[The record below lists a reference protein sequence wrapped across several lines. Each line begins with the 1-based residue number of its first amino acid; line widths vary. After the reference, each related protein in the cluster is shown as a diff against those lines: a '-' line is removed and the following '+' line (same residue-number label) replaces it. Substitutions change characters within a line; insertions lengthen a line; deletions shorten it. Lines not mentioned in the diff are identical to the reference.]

1 MLSIRRP
8 QSSAPTEPVVASGT
22 LARGVGLVAAS
33 GAVGALAGILL
44 AVLDGSG
51 GFAAWTA
58 MLGLVTGLLV
68 GATSVLGAAT
78 VLVLV
83 PAPGRARSAGAA
95 LAAAAAGALTT
106 VVVLAGL
113 DATERGVVATAVLVA
128 VLGTAAALQRRYSM

>member
-1 MLSIRRP
+1 MVGI
-8 QSSAPTEPVVASGT
+8 V
-22 LARGVGLVAAS
+22 LALV
-33 GAVGALAGILL
+33 
-44 AVLDGSG
+44 DGSG

-68 GATSVLGAAT
+68 GATSVLGATT

-83 PAPGRARSAGAA
+83 PGPGRARSAGTA

-113 DATERGVVATAVLVA
+113 GATERGVVATAVFFA
-128 VLGTAAALQRRYSM
+128 ALGTAAALLRRLSA